1 MQVVAHA
8 DTILGTSL
16 ASRLPEVDPTVHPTG
31 PTPKASAPFPC
42 CNSRV
47 VCQVGNVALAIAC
60 NELMEP
66 LRLPLVVASTPTV
79 VRLLRLK

>member
-16 ASRLPEVDPTVHPTG
+16 ASRLPEVDPTVRPAG
-31 PTPKASAPFPC
+31 PTQASAPFPC